1 MAVIVLFLFL
11 VAFPGRTHLRFGF
24 KPINA
29 HVFSL
34 MLQQMFVAPIR
45 RMIRAVPGNM
55 VLVDAGSILTI
66 LLTTPPLV
74 QYVKKWVE
82 KYQIHSII
90 KHLHSLLS
98 DSCNTQVSYTV
109 LPTLFSYYLTWS
121 LQNGF

>member
-1 MAVIVLFLFL
+1 MYTFL
-11 VAFPGRTHLRFGF
+11 VIKKTRF
-24 KPINA
+24 
-29 HVFSL
+29 L

-55 VLVDAGSILTI
+55 VLVDAGSFLTI
-66 LLTTPPLV
+66 LLTTLPPV
-74 QYVKKWVE
+74 QHVKKWVE

-109 LPTLFSYYLTWS
+109 FPTLFSYCLILS
-121 LQNGF
+121 LQNGLLRVKDQAPRLYNFFHTQLS